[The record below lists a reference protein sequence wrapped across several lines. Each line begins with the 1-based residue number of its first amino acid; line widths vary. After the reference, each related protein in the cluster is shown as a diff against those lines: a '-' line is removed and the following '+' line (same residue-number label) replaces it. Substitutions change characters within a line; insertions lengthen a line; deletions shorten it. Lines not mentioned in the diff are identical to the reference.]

1 VAFSSS
7 KQLCTLIDSEHKG
20 KSCDNNTKKKKQIS
34 KERKTK
40 SITKIKITKTK
51 KIKCSTNERTKLT
64 IHKNKTQE
72 NFIFIESKYLL
83 QITVIYYNIKILS

>member
-1 VAFSSS
+1 M
-7 KQLCTLIDSEHKG
+7 QH
-20 KSCDNNTKKKKQIS
+20 
-34 KERKTK
+34 ERAD
-40 SITKIKITKTK
+40 KI
-51 KIKCSTNERTKLT
+51 T